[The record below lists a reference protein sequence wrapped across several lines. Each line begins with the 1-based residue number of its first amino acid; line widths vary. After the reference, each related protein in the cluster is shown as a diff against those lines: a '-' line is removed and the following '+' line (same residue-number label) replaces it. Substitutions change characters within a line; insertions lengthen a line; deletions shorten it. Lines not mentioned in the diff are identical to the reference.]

1 MCSSRNCRKCVKGA
15 KLCGFCS
22 SHLCKLLHHSRYRP
36 YSYHK
41 LLLCALVQV
50 ASKAV
55 VTIDLKQSSSALRT
69 CASCFRAIHARQMYP
84 FASALCTCASCFDE
98 KLAKV
103 KENIVLLLCALVQV
117 ASDNPELLK
126 EIDKLL
132 LCALVQVASIN
143 MGSCD
148 NVSSASALR
157 TCASCFRG

>member
-22 SHLCKLLHHSRYRP
+22 SHLCKLLQGRNNIRNLPARFCSVHLCKLLHHSRYRP

-84 FASALCTCASCFDE
+84 FASALCTCASCFDDFE
-98 KLAKV
+98 IDYKQLS
-103 KENIVLLLCALVQV
+103 LLLCALVQV
-117 ASDNPELLK
+117 ASMRNLPRSRKTLFFCSAHLC
-126 EIDKLL
+126 KLL
-132 LCALVQVASIN
+132 
-143 MGSCD
+143 
-148 NVSSASALR
+148 R
-157 TCASCFRG
+157 